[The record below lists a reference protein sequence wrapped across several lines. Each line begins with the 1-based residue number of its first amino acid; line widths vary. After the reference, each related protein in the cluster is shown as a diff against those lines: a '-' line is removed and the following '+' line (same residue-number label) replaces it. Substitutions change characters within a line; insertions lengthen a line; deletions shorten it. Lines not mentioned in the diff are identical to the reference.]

1 MLLPYRRVTLAWGD
15 KRSTAMS
22 SKSSP
27 AVITMGIDIGKNRFT
42 SLALI

>member
-1 MLLPYRRVTLAWGD
+1 VLLPFQRVTLGWGD

-27 AVITMGIDIGKNRFT
+27 TVTTMGVDIGKN
-42 SLALI
+42 